1 MGRQALGR
9 ALGARS
15 DFRRASMGTIG
26 ICHQHVEQNGTFVD
40 HPPGSS
46 YLGRDDPRVVFA
58 VALLDGRAGHV
69 APDYRF
75 DSRFFSRR
83 GEGSGT
89 PEHGRGDGGL
99 KRRSTRAKVL
109 PCAGCYR
116 TANSMRRTSRRRGC
130 RDQLGVATGT
140 AARRLP
146 ISPDLYTTL
155 QRYVT
160 LTIVTFA
167 ASHAASSASSTPS
180 VTR

>member
-58 VALLDGRAGHV
+58 VDLLDGRAGHV
-69 APDYRF
+69 APHYRF

-99 KRRSTRAKVL
+99 KRRSTRCQGPALCRVL
-109 PCAGCYR
+109 SHR
-116 TANSMRRTSRRRGC
+116 ELDEANFAAAWVPGPTRRGDRHC
-130 RDQLGVATGT
+130 GT
-140 AARRLP
+140 SLANQP
-146 ISPDLYTTL
+146 
-155 QRYVT
+155 
-160 LTIVTFA
+160 
-167 ASHAASSASSTPS
+167 
-180 VTR
+180 